1 MIFRFDRYTL
11 NSETRTLSCG
21 DSTVTLTPKVFQTL
35 LVLVENHARV
45 MSKDELF
52 EHIWPHQT
60 VEEANLT
67 QNISI
72 LRKALEE
79 ATYGKRFIATFHG
92 HGYRFVEPVE
102 VENVHY
108 GLGVSATPSEPEL
121 DRWECMA
128 APTAPEISQGE
139 EPPRTATVPP
149 KSRRGSLVVAAFVLL
164 SMALVA
170 IGLYLGERHG
180 LRQGVVEP
188 LEVTPLTRMEGA
200 QYQPAWSAD
209 AKQLAFIAS
218 SPRDESSSIWIQSAG
233 EVRPRQVLTGA
244 GQFSSPAWSPD
255 GKSLA
260 FIHFQQDAAEIVI
273 FSLADSTSRR
283 LTTLFP
289 HRYGLN
295 YRHLCWS
302 PDGRLLAVDDK
313 ANENDPLSL
322 YLVYINNGEKL
333 RLTYPNMDIIGDVAP
348 RFSPDGARVA
358 FIRVKYQFVNDVFVL
373 PVAGGEAR
381 RLTDQSHLLGDVDWQ
396 TKDSLVFSGKLDDA
410 FRFWRLDLRDPANR
424 ATLASVVGTDLPLQ
438 FSISR
443 QSVQAAFSAYGPDLN
458 IWALDLTKLPSS
470 PELWSSVI
478 RTPGQDI
485 EPSLS
490 PDNTK
495 MAFRSDTSGQMQL
508 WVGQPDGTGASRV
521 DTGTTIPSVYCWT
534 HDGRSLLFASSITP
548 GLFEVSLTS
557 QHALRQIRTDLTLN
571 HPACSAD
578 GKSVFAVNR
587 NFLYRVSLLDSAS
600 EKITD
605 QGGYPIIPSKD
616 GRYLYFAQ
624 GRMDT
629 TISRLDLQTRQ
640 QTVVVAS
647 LMPGYSDCWGV
658 TSKGILFLTM
668 EARPVIKFH
677 SFATGKETTLAEVS
691 GVLPPVGLSGFSIS
705 PDERTLF
712 VVRADPVS
720 ANIQATSLAV
730 IMKH

>member
-11 NSETRTLSCG
+11 NSETRTLSYG
-21 DSTVTLTPKVFQTL
+21 DSTVPLTPKVFQTL

-67 QNISI
+67 QNISM

-79 ATYGKRFIATFHG
+79 ATYGKRYIATFHG

-102 VENVHY
+102 IENAHY
-108 GLGVSATPSEPEL
+108 GHAARAIASEPEL
-121 DRWECMA
+121 DRLERA
-128 APTAPEISQGE
+128 AAHPAPDISPPE
-139 EPPRTATVPP
+139 EPPQTARAVP
-149 KSRRGSLVVAAFVLL
+149 KNHRRPILVAAWVFLCI
-164 SMALVA
+164 ALAVVP
-170 IGLYLGERHG
+170 YLEAHRG
-180 LRQGVVEP
+180 LREDPVVP
-188 LEVTPLTRMEGA
+188 LEITTLTRMEGA
-200 QYQPAWSAD
+200 QYQPVWSAD
-209 AKQLAFIAS
+209 GNKLAFVAS
-218 SPRDESSSIWIQSAG
+218 SARDGSSSIWIQSAG
-233 EVRPRQVLTGA
+233 EVRPRQVISGR
-244 GQFSSPAWSPD
+244 GPFSSPAWSPD

-260 FIHFQQDAAEIVI
+260 FIHFQQDVAEIVI

-289 HRYGLN
+289 HRYGLD

-313 ANENDPLSL
+313 ANESDPLSL
-322 YLVYINNGEKL
+322 YLVHVNDGEKL
-333 RLTYPNMDIIGDVAP
+333 RLTYPNMDIIGDLAP

-381 RLTDQSHLLGDVDWQ
+381 RLTDQSNLLNDVDWQ
-396 TKDSLVFSGKLDDA
+396 TNDSLIFSGKLDDA
-410 FRFWRLDLRDPANR
+410 FRFWRLDLSDPASHP
-424 ATLASVVGTDLPLQ
+424 TLASAAGTDLPLQ

-443 QSVQAAFSAYGPDLN
+443 QSGRAAYSAYGPNLN
-458 IWALDLTKLPSS
+458 IWALDLTRLSS
-470 PELWSSVI
+470 AGELWRPIIS
-478 RTPGQDI
+478 TPGQDI

-490 PDNTK
+490 PDSTK

-508 WVGQPDGTGASRV
+508 WVGRQDATGALRL
-521 DTGTTIPSVYCWT
+521 DTGAIVPSVYCWT
-534 HDGRSLLFASSITP
+534 RDGKSLIFASSTTP

-557 QHALRQIRTDLTLN
+557 QHALRQIPTDPALN

-587 NFLYRVSLLDSAS
+587 NFLYRVSLRDGAS

-605 QGGYPIIPSKD
+605 QGGYPIVASRD

-624 GRMDT
+624 GRMDS

-647 LMPGYSDCWGV
+647 LMPGYADCWGL
-658 TSKGILFLTM
+658 TSKGIIFLTV
-668 EARPVIKFH
+668 EGRPVIKFH
-677 SFATGKETTLAEVS
+677 SFATGKETTLTEIS
-691 GVLPPVGLSGFSIS
+691 GDLPPVGLSGFSIS

-712 VVRADPVS
+712 VVCADPVS
-720 ANIQATSLAV
+720 ANIQATNLV
-730 IMKH
+730 VMMKH

>member
-11 NSETRTLSCG
+11 NSETRTLSFG
-21 DSTVTLTPKVFQTL
+21 DSIVPLTPKVFQTL

-67 QNISI
+67 QNISM

-79 ATYGKRFIATFHG
+79 ATYGKRYIATFHG

-102 VENVHY
+102 IENAHY
-108 GLGVSATPSEPEL
+108 GHAARATSTEPEL
-121 DRWECMA
+121 GQLGRA
-128 APTAPEISQGE
+128 AALAAPEISLSD
-139 EPPRTATVPP
+139 EPPQTGSTLP
-149 KSRRGSLVVAAFVLL
+149 KSRGRSLLVAMWVLL
-164 SMALVA
+164 SIALAVVPYLEARHSPREDLVA
-170 IGLYLGERHG
+170 
-180 LRQGVVEP
+180 P
-188 LEVTPLTRMEGA
+188 LEITTLTRMEGA
-200 QYQPAWSAD
+200 QYQPVWSGD
-209 AKQLAFIAS
+209 GQKLAFIAS
-218 SPRDESSSIWIQSAG
+218 SPRDASSSIWIQSAG
-233 EVRPRQVLTGA
+233 EVRPRQVLSGA

-255 GKSLA
+255 GKALA
-260 FIHFQQDAAEIVI
+260 FIHFQLDAAEIVI

-289 HRYGLN
+289 HRYGLD

-313 ANENDPLSL
+313 ANESDPLSL
-322 YLVYINNGEKL
+322 YLVHINNGEKL

-348 RFSPDGARVA
+348 RFSPDGSRVA

-373 PVAGGEAR
+373 PVTGGEAR
-381 RLTDQSHLLGDVDWQ
+381 RLTDRSHLLDDVDWQ
-396 TKDSLVFSGKLDDA
+396 TNDSLVFSGKLDDA
-410 FRFWRLDLRDPANR
+410 FRFWRLDLRDPASR
-424 ATLASVVGTDLPLQ
+424 AMLASAVGTDLPLQ

-443 QSVQAAFSAYGPDLN
+443 QSSQVAFSAYGPNLN
-458 IWALDLTKLPSS
+458 IWALDLTRMSS
-470 PELWSSVI
+470 ERELWRSIIS
-478 RTPGQDI
+478 TPGQDI

-490 PDNTK
+490 PDSTK
-495 MAFRSDTSGQMQL
+495 MAFRSDASGQMQL
-508 WVGQPDGTGASRV
+508 WVGQHDATGTLRV
-521 DTGTTIPSVYCWT
+521 DTGPTIPSVYCWA
-534 HDGRSLLFASSITP
+534 HDGKSLIFASSTTP

-557 QHALRQIRTDLTLN
+557 QHALRQIPTNPTLN

-587 NFLYRVSLLDSAS
+587 NFLYRVSLPDGAA
-600 EKITD
+600 EKLTD
-605 QGGYPIIPSKD
+605 QGGYPIVPSKD
-616 GRYLYFAQ
+616 GRYLYFAK
-624 GRMDT
+624 GRMDS

-640 QTVVVAS
+640 QRVVVTS
-647 LMPGYSDCWGV
+647 LMPGYSDCWGL

-677 SFATGKETTLAEVS
+677 SFATGKETTLTEIIGA
-691 GVLPPVGLSGFSIS
+691 LPPVGLSGFSIS

-712 VVRADPVS
+712 VVRADRVS

-730 IMKH
+730 MMTH